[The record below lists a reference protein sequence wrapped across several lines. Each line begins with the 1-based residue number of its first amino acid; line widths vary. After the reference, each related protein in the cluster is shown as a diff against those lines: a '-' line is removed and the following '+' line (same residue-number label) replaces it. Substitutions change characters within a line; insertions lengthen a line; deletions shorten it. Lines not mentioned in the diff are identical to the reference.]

1 VGAIV
6 FLSVSDI
13 IEIHERV
20 IIEFGGHPGLR
31 DRGLLESA
39 VAMPHAMF
47 SGQYLHAEL
56 PDMAA
61 AYHYHLCANHPFVD
75 GNMAAAY
82 HYHLCANH
90 PFVDGNKRVA
100 VTAAEVFL
108 LANGLE
114 LHCTDEGL
122 EEITLG
128 TASSLLT
135 KEQVTTFY
143 AVHTREIK

>member
-1 VGAIV
+1 
-6 FLSVSDI
+6 
-13 IEIHERV
+13 
-20 IIEFGGHPGLR
+20 
-31 DRGLLESA
+31 
-39 VAMPHAMF
+39 MF
-47 SGQYLHAEL
+47 SGQYLHPEL
-56 PDMAA
+56 PD
-61 AYHYHLCANHPFVD
+61 
-75 GNMAAAY
+75 MAAAY

-114 LHCTDEGL
+114 LHCTDGEL

-135 KEQVTTFY
+135 KEHITEFY
-143 AVHTREIK
+143 AAHTRKIE

>member
-1 VGAIV
+1 MGAIV

-75 GNMAAAY
+75 GN
-82 HYHLCANH
+82 
-90 PFVDGNKRVA
+90 KRVA

-114 LHCTDEGL
+114 LHCTDGEL

-135 KEQVTTFY
+135 KEQVTKFY
-143 AVHTREIK
+143 AVHTREIE

>member
-1 VGAIV
+1 MGTIV
-6 FLSVSDI
+6 FLSVSDV

-20 IIEFGGHPGLR
+20 VLEFGGHAELR

-39 VAMPHAMF
+39 VAMPRAMF
-47 SGQYLHAEL
+47 SGQYLHPEL
-56 PDMAA
+56 SD
-61 AYHYHLCANHPFVD
+61 
-75 GNMAAAY
+75 MAAAY

-114 LHCTDEGL
+114 LHCTDHEL

-128 TASSLLT
+128 IASSLVA
-135 KEQVTTFY
+135 KEQVAEFY
-143 AVHTREIK
+143 AAAELCCNLPALLVASPGIRRLGHDC

>member
-75 GNMAAAY
+75 GN
-82 HYHLCANH
+82 
-90 PFVDGNKRVA
+90 KRVA

>member
-1 VGAIV
+1 MGAII
-6 FLSVSDI
+6 FLSVADVV
-13 IEIHERV
+13 EIHERV
-20 IIEFGGHPGLR
+20 IIEFGGYTELR

-47 SGQYLHAEL
+47 SGQYLHPEL

-61 AYHYHLCANHPFVD
+61 AC
-75 GNMAAAY
+75 

-114 LHCTDEGL
+114 LHCTDGEL

-135 KEQVTTFY
+135 KEQVTKFY
-143 AVHTREIK
+143 AVHTRKIE

>member
-6 FLSVSDI
+6 FLSVSDV
-13 IEIHERV
+13 IEIHERI

-61 AYHYHLCANHPFVD
+61 AYHYHI
-75 GNMAAAY
+75 
-82 HYHLCANH
+82 CANH

-114 LHCTDEGL
+114 LHCTDGEL

-128 TASSLLT
+128 IASGLNT
-135 KEQVTTFY
+135 KEQLAECY
-143 AVHTREIK
+143 ATHTRKIE

>member
-1 VGAIV
+1 MSAII
-6 FLSVSDI
+6 FLSVADV

-20 IIEFGGHPGLR
+20 ITEFAGHAGLR

-39 VAMPHAMF
+39 VAMPHATF
-47 SGQYLHAEL
+47 SGQYLHPEL
-56 PDMAA
+56 PD
-61 AYHYHLCANHPFVD
+61 
-75 GNMAAAY
+75 MAAAY

-114 LHCTDEGL
+114 LHCTDEEL

-128 TASSLLT
+128 IASGLNT
-135 KEQVTTFY
+135 KKQVVELY
-143 AVHTREIK
+143 AAHTRDS

>member
-1 VGAIV
+1 VSAIV
-6 FLSVSDI
+6 FLSVADV

-20 IIEFGGHPGLR
+20 ITEFGGHAELR

-39 VAMPHAMF
+39 IAMPHAMF
-47 SGQYLHAEL
+47 SGQYLHPEL
-56 PDMAA
+56 PD
-61 AYHYHLCANHPFVD
+61 
-75 GNMAAAY
+75 MAAAY

-114 LHCTDEGL
+114 LHCTDGEL

-135 KEQVTTFY
+135 KEHITEFY
-143 AVHTREIK
+143 AAHTRKIE

>member
-1 VGAIV
+1 MGTIV
-6 FLSVSDI
+6 FLSVSDV

-20 IIEFGGHPGLR
+20 VLEFGGHAGLR

-39 VAMPHAMF
+39 VAMPRAMF
-47 SGQYLHAEL
+47 SGQYLHPQL
-56 PDMAA
+56 PD
-61 AYHYHLCANHPFVD
+61 
-75 GNMAAAY
+75 MAAAY

-100 VTAAEVFL
+100 VTAAELFL

-114 LHCTDEGL
+114 LHCTDGEL

-135 KEQVTTFY
+135 KEQVIEFY
-143 AVHTREIK
+143 AAHTRGIK

>member
-1 VGAIV
+1 MSAII
-6 FLSVSDI
+6 FLSVADV

-20 IIEFGGHPGLR
+20 ITEFGGHTELR

-75 GNMAAAY
+75 GN
-82 HYHLCANH
+82 
-90 PFVDGNKRVA
+90 KRVA

-114 LHCTDEGL
+114 LHCTDAEL

-135 KEQVTTFY
+135 KEQVTKFY
-143 AVHTREIK
+143 VAHTREIK

>member
-1 VGAIV
+1 MSTII
-6 FLSVSDI
+6 FLSVADV

-20 IIEFGGHPGLR
+20 ITEFGGHAGLR

-75 GNMAAAY
+75 GN
-82 HYHLCANH
+82 
-90 PFVDGNKRVA
+90 KRVA

-114 LHCTDEGL
+114 LHCTDGEL

-128 TASSLLT
+128 NASSLLT
-135 KEQVTTFY
+135 KEQVTKFY
-143 AVHTREIK
+143 TLHTRKIE

>member
-1 VGAIV
+1 VSAII
-6 FLSVSDI
+6 FLSVADV

-20 IIEFGGHPGLR
+20 IVEFGGHAGLR

-47 SGQYLHAEL
+47 SEQYLHPEL

-61 AYHYHLCANHPFVD
+61 AYHFHLCANHPF
-75 GNMAAAY
+75 A
-82 HYHLCANH
+82 
-90 PFVDGNKRVA
+90 DGNKRVA

-114 LHCTDEGL
+114 LHCTDGEL

-128 TASSLLT
+128 VASSLLT
-135 KEQVTTFY
+135 KEQVTEFY
-143 AVHTREIK
+143 AVHTREIE

>member
-1 VGAIV
+1 MSAII

-20 IIEFGGHPGLR
+20 ITEFGGHTELR

-61 AYHYHLCANHPFVD
+61 AYHYHLCAKHPFVD
-75 GNMAAAY
+75 GT
-82 HYHLCANH
+82 
-90 PFVDGNKRVA
+90 KRVA

-114 LHCTDEGL
+114 LHCTDGEL

-128 TASSLLT
+128 VASSLLT
-135 KEQVTTFY
+135 KEQVTEFY
-143 AVHTREIK
+143 AVHTREIE

>member
-1 VGAIV
+1 MGAIV
-6 FLSVSDI
+6 FLSVSDV
-13 IEIHERV
+13 IEIHER
-20 IIEFGGHPGLR
+20 IIVEFGGHPGLR

-47 SGQYLHAEL
+47 SGQYLHPEL
-56 PDMAA
+56 SEMAA
-61 AYHYHLCANHPFVD
+61 AYQF
-75 GNMAAAY
+75 
-82 HYHLCANH
+82 HLCANH

-114 LHCTDEGL
+114 LHCADEGL

-135 KEQVTTFY
+135 KEQVTKFY
-143 AVHTREIK
+143 AVHTRKIE

>member
-1 VGAIV
+1 MSAII
-6 FLSVSDI
+6 FLSVADV

-20 IIEFGGHPGLR
+20 ITEFGGHAGLS

-56 PDMAA
+56 SD
-61 AYHYHLCANHPFVD
+61 
-75 GNMAAAY
+75 MAAAY

-114 LHCTDEGL
+114 LHCTDGEL

-135 KEQVTTFY
+135 KEQVTKFY
-143 AVHTREIK
+143 AVHTRKIE

>member
-1 VGAIV
+1 MGAII
-6 FLSVSDI
+6 FLSVADV

-20 IIEFGGHPGLR
+20 ITEFGGHAGLR

-61 AYHYHLCANHPFVD
+61 AYHYHLCANHS
-75 GNMAAAY
+75 
-82 HYHLCANH
+82 
-90 PFVDGNKRVA
+90 FVDGNKRVA
-100 VTAAEVFL
+100 VTAAELFL

-114 LHCTDEGL
+114 LHCTDYEL

-128 TASSLLT
+128 IASSLVT
-135 KEQVTTFY
+135 KEHVTEFY
-143 AVHTREIK
+143 AAHTRGIK

>member
-1 VGAIV
+1 MSAII
-6 FLSVSDI
+6 FLSVADV

-20 IIEFGGHPGLR
+20 ITEFGGHTELR

-61 AYHYHLCANHPFVD
+61 AYHF
-75 GNMAAAY
+75 
-82 HYHLCANH
+82 HLCANH

-114 LHCTDEGL
+114 LHCTDGEL

-135 KEQVTTFY
+135 KEQVTKFY
-143 AVHTREIK
+143 AVHTREIE